1 MCSVEVGGGGVDD
14 SEALRSCPAVKGR
27 RVEAGELVFGGLK
40 RQLME
45 VEQIFCLGGF
55 KLV

>member
-1 MCSVEVGGGGVDD
+1 MELGGGGVDD

-27 RVEAGELVFGGLK
+27 RAEAGELVFGGLK